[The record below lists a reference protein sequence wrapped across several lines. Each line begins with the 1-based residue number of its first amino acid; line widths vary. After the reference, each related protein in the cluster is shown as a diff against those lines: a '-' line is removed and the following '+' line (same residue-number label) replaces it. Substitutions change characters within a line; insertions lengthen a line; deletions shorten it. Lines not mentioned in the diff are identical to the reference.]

1 MCYKADTGDKA
12 SVRLSGRPAIA
23 FPMANERTYGHLD
36 QEPLCNKDDESILE
50 TLADWLSKESTAFG
64 KPKDGKKK
72 CVDSRVVQVVQP
84 LFQHMAL
91 FKKVRFAIFSIRSQ
105 LTLSSLLNLYTCYI
119 ESRVLTPAEFTAPPR
134 AHVSFRFKF
143 WMEHQR
149 FLTLQTQRYKRIW
162 LLGRSLISLN

>member
-84 LFQHMAL
+84 LF
-91 FKKVRFAIFSIRSQ
+91 
-105 LTLSSLLNLYTCYI
+105 
-119 ESRVLTPAEFTAPPR
+119 
-134 AHVSFRFKF
+134 
-143 WMEHQR
+143 
-149 FLTLQTQRYKRIW
+149 
-162 LLGRSLISLN
+162 